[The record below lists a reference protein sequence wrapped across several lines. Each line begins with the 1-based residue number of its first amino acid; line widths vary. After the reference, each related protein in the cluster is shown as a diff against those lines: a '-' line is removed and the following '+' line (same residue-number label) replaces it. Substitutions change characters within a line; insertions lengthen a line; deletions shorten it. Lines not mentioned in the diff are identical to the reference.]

1 MIRAFSEAMVRSRA
15 LAAPAF
21 TRVFAAADL
30 YFYGFRYAG

>member
-1 MIRAFSEAMVRSRA
+1 MVRPQA

>member
-1 MIRAFSEAMVRSRA
+1 MIRAFFEPMVLSQA

-21 TRVFAAADL
+21 ARVFAAADL